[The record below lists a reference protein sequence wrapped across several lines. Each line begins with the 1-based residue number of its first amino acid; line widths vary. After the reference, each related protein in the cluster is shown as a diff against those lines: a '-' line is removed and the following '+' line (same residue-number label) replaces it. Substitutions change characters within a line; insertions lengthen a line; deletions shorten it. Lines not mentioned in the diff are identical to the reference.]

1 MISVNTSVNL
11 VLPVGTGEESG
22 VNSTSTFFI
31 NGVRHVGN
39 VEELVILITAARCE
53 ITNFKRSLL

>member
-39 VEELVILITAARCE
+39 WDTG
-53 ITNFKRSLL
+53 TLLNAMTH